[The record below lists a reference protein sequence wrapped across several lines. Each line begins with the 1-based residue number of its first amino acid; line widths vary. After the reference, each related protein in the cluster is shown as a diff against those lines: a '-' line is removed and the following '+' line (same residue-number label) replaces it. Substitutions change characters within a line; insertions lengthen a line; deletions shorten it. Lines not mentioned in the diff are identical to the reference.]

1 MVSTSVGFFTTCWSN
16 LSLSLSL
23 YIYICIH
30 TSRERGKEKDI
41 EILRTT
47 YGERYTWQPW
57 TLASLFRTCK
67 LVQNLPCITFF
78 PNFLFILLQA
88 IEFFII
94 AQCLQLL
101 HELLCNF
108 FIFMRW
114 WHSSYFLPKGF
125 SSLQTSYCEPRLL
138 LDDAKLDC
146 VNVSLV
152 HMLCK
157 LWSRPGS
164 FFHPWP
170 PTGLNTDSQSVKHR
184 NHTHSVHYRTLWL
197 HSSLLLYAT
206 WAMWIMDAVWHLS
219 D

>member
-1 MVSTSVGFFTTCWSN
+1 MTA
-16 LSLSLSL
+16 L
-23 YIYICIH
+23 
-30 TSRERGKEKDI
+30 DI
-41 EILRTT
+41 SK
-47 YGERYTWQPW
+47 P
-57 TLASLFRTCK
+57 
-67 LVQNLPCITFF
+67 VQNLQTCSEPALH
-78 PNFLFILLQA
+78 NLLPKFSVHSSSGNW
-88 IEFFII
+88 FFII

-184 NHTHSVHYRTLWL
+184 NHKHSVHYRTLWL